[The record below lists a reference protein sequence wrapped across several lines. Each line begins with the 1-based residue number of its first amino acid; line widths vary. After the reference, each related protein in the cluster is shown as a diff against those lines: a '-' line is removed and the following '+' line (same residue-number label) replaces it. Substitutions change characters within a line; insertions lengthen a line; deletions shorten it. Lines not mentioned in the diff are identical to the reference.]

1 MQNYFSVSYR
11 SPDHVSPVCVQCS
24 RDCQAG
30 FNLYPLHSLLNTA
43 ASMNLLESQSD
54 KASALPQTPKVS
66 YLRQNKSQND
76 LTMVYKARPE
86 LTHRFS
92 LPPLLS
98 SAPGSPFGSLR
109 DQHTPAPGTVHT
121 SFPLMCSLPHTPA
134 LWLPVRLKSCHL
146 TEAFPDHST

>member
-11 SPDHVSPVCVQCS
+11 SPDHVSPVCLQCS
-24 RDCQAG
+24 RDCQAC

-54 KASALPQTPKVS
+54 KVSALPQTPKVS

-76 LTMVYKARPE
+76 LTMVYKALHE
-86 LTHRFS
+86 LTHCFS

-98 SAPGSPFGSLR
+98 SAPGFPFRSLNRPAHSCPWDCAYILPSDVLFAPHPCTLTTYKTQIASP
-109 DQHTPAPGTVHT
+109 H
-121 SFPLMCSLPHTPA
+121 
-134 LWLPVRLKSCHL
+134 
-146 TEAFPDHST
+146 